1 MSFHTPP
8 PAAGWYRDPAGAAY
22 ERWWDGGHWSSA
34 TRPVPQAAPAG
45 AVPPPYSPAS
55 SPYGVAAPGGY
66 AQAPAAGAP
75 VGVWRSPVDNR
86 PFVRGMGDAVKVVFA
101 KYATFDGRAARPE
114 YWWFYLFTFLVTL
127 GAYVLLLIPYLNIL
141 VGIALLAWG
150 IALIVP
156 TLALTVRR
164 LRDAGLHWAWLFISF
179 VPFGGIAL
187 IVMLCQPSRH
197 P

>member
-34 TRPVPQAAPAG
+34 TRPVPHATPAG
-45 AVPPPYSPAS
+45 AAPPPYVPAPS
-55 SPYGVAAPGGY
+55 AYGAATSGGYPPAAAAAPI
-66 AQAPAAGAP
+66 GA
-75 VGVWRSPVDNR
+75 WRSPIDNR
-86 PFVRGMGDAVKVVFA
+86 PFVQGMGDAVRTVFA
-101 KYATFDGRAARPE
+101 KYATFDGRATRPE
-114 YWWFYLFTFLVTL
+114 YWWFYLFTFLVTF
-127 GAYVLLLIPYLNIL
+127 GAYILLLIPYLNIL
-141 VGIALLAWG
+141 VGIALFGWG

-187 IVMLCQPSRH
+187 IVMLCQPSKH